1 VFFFIWF
8 KKEKLFSSNMFLFE
22 INNSTVASS
31 GWRLSSLSNGR
42 DSYWI
47 LSAKVS
53 VVWGA
58 AAQSPPAGKQI
69 RRRQSSNDP
78 TRTTCAQLRAL
89 AGPRSSLH
97 LE

>member
-58 AAQSPPAGKQI
+58 AAQSPPAGRKSVGGRAAMI
-69 RRRQSSNDP
+69 RRER
-78 TRTTCAQLRAL
+78 RAH
-89 AGPRSSLH
+89 S
-97 LE
+97 